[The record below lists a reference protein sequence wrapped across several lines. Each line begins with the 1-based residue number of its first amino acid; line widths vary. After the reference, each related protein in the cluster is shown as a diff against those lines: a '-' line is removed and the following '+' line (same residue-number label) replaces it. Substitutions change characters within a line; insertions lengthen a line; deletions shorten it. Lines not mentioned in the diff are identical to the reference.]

1 MKAEKLPYEHYLSLQ
16 LYEFISKDY
25 KALLECSAKEIR
37 GYDLSGTEFSI
48 LELFYH
54 KKKVRIE
61 EIGKEILITSRDIM
75 VYINQ
80 LEKKGYINRVPSKG
94 VNYAHITKKGT
105 ELIDNIFPIHS
116 KAIDRA
122 MHGLTNEEKKI
133 AITLIKK
140 FSVDASKD
148 L

>member
-1 MKAEKLPYEHYLSLQ
+1 MKAAKLPYEHHLSLQ

-37 GYDLSGTEFSI
+37 CYDLSGTEFSI

-54 KKKVRIE
+54 KRKVRFE
-61 EIGKEILITSRDIM
+61 EIGREILITSRDIT
-75 VYINQ
+75 VYINH
-80 LEKKGYINRVPSKG
+80 LKKKGYIKCVPSKG
-94 VNYAHITKKGT
+94 VNYAYITKKGT
-105 ELIDNIFPIHS
+105 ELFDNIFPNHS

-133 AITLIKK
+133 AIDLIKK
-140 FSVDASKD
+140 LS
-148 L
+148 LET